1 MKFPVSRDEV
11 FGLVRPAIDV
21 HTLGIT
27 SVAALLNDCNIR
39 TVVADKAVRE
49 AVGRPDRFNSVV
61 LLEAWIR
68 RHRITRL
75 GLSYRLDPQQG
86 EMIFNCLFS
95 QICSC
100 ELLADQ
106 GGPLRSL
113 YFAGL
118 PEACRR
124 IKQEHGNRVE
134 VFSGDETFDETL
146 EKLGIESSVRPTGMA
161 EEIAY
166 DEARLA
172 FAREW
177 IWKGEYQKEKPID
190 RSGYDGFGNKQDRL
204 VSRLRHSARQGLLP
218 LVRAHAGAYLPNRLD
233 ALKLFLEWCRDLAA
247 TGFLDILSIGTS
259 QLSQSHF
266 GEDWDDHPN
275 GGGVPI
281 NSAEEFRAVWQAS
294 RPMLVRTYAGTNRIP
309 QLARMYEETINMA
322 WHTLSFW
329 WFCQVDER
337 GPLSVGENLQQHLE
351 TLRFVAQTGKP
362 FEPNIPHHFGFR
374 GADDVT
380 YVVSA
385 VLAARTAKALGVRYL
400 ILQNMLN
407 IPKCT
412 WGIQDLAKSR
422 AMISLVRELEDKE
435 FRVFLQP
442 RAGLDYFSPD
452 LEKARIQLAAV
463 SALMDDIE
471 PHNKSSPELVHVVS
485 FSEGAHLADPPII
498 DESIKITRSS
508 IAEYRRLKAAGQVH
522 CIHSHPEVLRRQ
534 EEISSG
540 ARAILRAIEESIAQ
554 PYTAEG
560 LYQAFAAGFLPVPH
574 VGECLEECAHA
585 VKWRTKVIQGG
596 VKVVD
601 RMSRP
606 IPPEERAQLTAES
619 IRSVPQGYLV
629 DRKISDPILR
639 SRGAVN

>member
-1 MKFPVSRDEV
+1 MKFPVSRDDV
-11 FGLVRPAIDV
+11 FGLVRPAIDA

-27 SVAALLNDCNIR
+27 SIAALLSDCNIR
-39 TVVADKAVRE
+39 AVVADKTVRE
-49 AVGRPDRFNSVV
+49 AVERLDQFNSVV
-61 LLEAWIR
+61 LLEVWIR

-86 EMIFNCLFS
+86 ETIFNRLFA
-95 QICSC
+95 QIRNC

-118 PEACRR
+118 PEACRK
-124 IKQEHGNRVE
+124 IKRDHGSQVE
-134 VFSGDETFDETL
+134 VFSGDETCGETL
-146 EKLGIESSVRPTGMA
+146 EKLGIESSVRPTGIV

-177 IWKGEYQKEKPID
+177 IGKGEYLTEKPLD
-190 RSGYDGFGNKQDRL
+190 RSGYEGFGSEHDRL
-204 VSRLRHSARQGLLP
+204 VSRLRHGARLGGLP
-218 LVRAHAGAYLPNRLD
+218 LVRAHAGAYLPNRSE
-233 ALKLFLEWCRDLAA
+233 AVKLFLEWCRELAA
-247 TGFLDILSIGTS
+247 TGFLDVLSIGTS

-266 GEDWDDHPN
+266 GEDWNDHPN

-281 NSAEEFRAVWQAS
+281 NSTEEFRAVWQAS

-329 WFCQVDER
+329 WFCQIDGR
-337 GPLSVGENLQQHLE
+337 GPLSVRENLQQHLE
-351 TLRFVAQTGKP
+351 TLRFVAQIGKP
-362 FEPNIPHHFGFR
+362 FEPNVPHHFGFR

-380 YVVSA
+380 AVVSA
-385 VLAARTAKALGVRYL
+385 VLAARTAKALGVRHL

-407 IPKCT
+407 TPKYT

-422 AMISLVRELEDKE
+422 AMLSLVRELEDKQ

-442 RAGLDYFSPD
+442 RAGLDYLSPD

-471 PHNKSSPELVHVVS
+471 PQNQMSPELVHVVS
-485 FSEGAHLADPPII
+485 FSEGSHLADPPTI

-508 IAEYRRLKAAGQVH
+508 IAEYRRLKAAGQVPVL
-522 CIHSHPEVLRRQ
+522 HSHPEVLRRQ
-534 EEISSG
+534 EEITQG
-540 ARAILRAIEESIAQ
+540 ARAIFRAIEKSIAQ

-560 LYQAFAAGFLPVPH
+560 LYQTFAAGFLPVPFL
-574 VGECLEECAHA
+574 GESLDEFHRA
-585 VKWRTKVIQGG
+585 VQWRTKVIQGG
-596 VKVVD
+596 VKIVD
-601 RMSRP
+601 RTNQP

-619 IRSVPQGYLV
+619 IQSMTQTQSM
-629 DRKISDPILR
+629 DRKLSDRILPTY
-639 SRGAVN
+639 RGMN